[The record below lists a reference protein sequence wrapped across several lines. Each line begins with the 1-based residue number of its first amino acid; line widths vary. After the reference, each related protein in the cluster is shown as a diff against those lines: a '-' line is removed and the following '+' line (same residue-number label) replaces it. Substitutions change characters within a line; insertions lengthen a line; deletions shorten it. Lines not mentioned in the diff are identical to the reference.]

1 MLDRLLAVPQP
12 WDHCAQLPCPSPLPA
27 LVAAYSGCH
36 PITAE
41 PPFFALLQLG
51 ALTADIV
58 LSQISDQNKFYFG
71 AGAAGLG
78 ALVTIL
84 FIPEISELDLR
95 EGDVRWEAI
104 KHGEQSFCVPRP

>member
-1 MLDRLLAVPQP
+1 M
-12 WDHCAQLPCPSPLPA
+12 
-27 LVAAYSGCH
+27 
-36 PITAE
+36 
-41 PPFFALLQLG
+41 LLQLG

-104 KHGEQSFCVPRP
+104 KHGEQSVCALTLRSLGDAVEPAFGWAGTVLVCVWNFCQPV

>member
-1 MLDRLLAVPQP
+1 M
-12 WDHCAQLPCPSPLPA
+12 
-27 LVAAYSGCH
+27 
-36 PITAE
+36 
-41 PPFFALLQLG
+41 LLQLG

-104 KHGEQSFCVPRP
+104 KHGEQSLCAVELAVRWNVVRHVGRLCLVVVTNFEVWPGCLVGGHHLLQAYLGMPA